1 MFTRGDRNKYV
12 CVRNSNEVSNIK
24 HLEKL
29 TPLNACCTCIH
40 VNIYKS
46 QNMKLWLLILGRLYL
61 SYTLFWGRIVFV
73 SLFLMEVSVID
84 KKKEKK
90 SQNVKSTHQKQNE
103 MIKLC
108 WYMLSKK
115 TLSWYIDLSS

>member
-1 MFTRGDRNKYV
+1 M
-12 CVRNSNEVSNIK
+12 K

-61 SYTLFWGRIVFV
+61 SYTHFWGWVVFV

-84 KKKEKK
+84 KKRKK
-90 SQNVKSTHQKQNE
+90 VTEYEVYTPETK
-103 MIKLC
+103 
-108 WYMLSKK
+108 
-115 TLSWYIDLSS
+115 